1 MLASKLRKYFIMGSQ
16 NCERDPLVIL
26 EEAIHG
32 GITCFQ
38 YREKGEGSLT
48 GQAKYSLGHKLRKR
62 CAEAGILFIVNDDV
76 ELFDA
81 LDADGLHVGQEDLG
95 VEDVRLKYPDTII
108 GLSVSNEDELNRSPL
123 HLVDYLGAGP
133 VYPTSSK
140 KNAKPVVGTE
150 WVKEVKRQ
158 VSPLPVVGIGGIHS
172 GNANEVL
179 DAGADGVAVIS
190 AIAQAEDVKATV
202 QSI

>member
-81 LDADGLHVGQEDLG
+81 LDADGLHVGQEDLS